1 MSDDDDARS
10 DGPAEVVTPAG
21 LRDWALPAATGS
33 KYGRGQVVVVG
44 GALRSPGAAMISGLA
59 ALRVGAG
66 RLTLAVGASV
76 ATHIAVA
83 VPESGVVPLEETAEG
98 HVRGAGI
105 RAAEDDIASADAVL
119 AGPGLDDA
127 DEAERLVRLLATL
140 VSDDAVVIL
149 DAFALGVLPA
159 CRESAAHLAGRLVLT
174 PNSSEAER
182 LLGREAGDDAVA
194 DAREI
199 ARDYAAVVSM
209 GGVVAAPDG
218 RAWTIGAG
226 GSGLGTSGSGDV
238 LGGAVAGLCARGAD
252 PAQAAVWATHA
263 HAAAGDRLAV
273 QVGPLGYLASEL
285 LLELPRVLVELEA

>member
-1 MSDDDDARS
+1 MTEDDDAR
-10 DGPAEVVTPAG
+10 GEAAAEVVTPAG

-76 ATHIAVA
+76 ATQVAVA

-199 ARDYAAVVSM
+199 AREYAAVVSM
-209 GGVVAAPDG
+209 
-218 RAWTIGAG
+218 GAG